1 MNDTNKTNDA
11 PPTLAERM
19 AQWTALRD
27 WARELLDQHKGK
39 EIQEAAMQLAASQIC
54 EVLRTFNVKDLADK
68 VNGGDPDDYA
78 RLILSLWR
86 LTDGG
91 LKYEKYR
98 AEVAETKAKL
108 EQSLKASESSGM
120 TPEQL
125 AEFRRLLDQL

>member
-1 MNDTNKTNDA
+1 MNDTNNTK
-11 PPTLAERM
+11 PPLTVSERM
-19 AQWTALRD
+19 TQWITLRD

-54 EVLRTFNVKDLADK
+54 EVLKNFDVEELTKKIKKGN
-68 VNGGDPDDYA
+68 PDDYA